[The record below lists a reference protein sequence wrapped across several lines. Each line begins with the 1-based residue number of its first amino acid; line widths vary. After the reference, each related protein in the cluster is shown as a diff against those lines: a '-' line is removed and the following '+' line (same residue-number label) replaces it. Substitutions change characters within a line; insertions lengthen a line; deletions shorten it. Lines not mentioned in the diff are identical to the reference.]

1 MTNGNGRVDLLEDAV
16 MRLVNI
22 AQDHSTMLTNQQRIL
37 EEHTNILRAHSTI
50 LTNQQRIM
58 EEQTGILRALTENVD
73 ELRRD
78 ARHTQRLWI
87 RLAQK
92 NGWLDDE
99 DLWDERDS

>member
-1 MTNGNGRVDLLEDAV
+1 MTNGDGRVDMLEDAV

-22 AQDHSTMLTNQQRIL
+22 AQDQ
-37 EEHTNILRAHSTI
+37 STI
-50 LTNQQRIM
+50 LTNQQKIL
-58 EEQTGILRALTENVD
+58 EEHTDILRALTDNVRVITDNVRALTENMD

>member
-1 MTNGNGRVDLLEDAV
+1 MTNGDGRVGMLEDAV
-16 MRLVNI
+16 MRLVGI

-37 EEHTNILRAHSTI
+37 
-50 LTNQQRIM
+50 